1 MLRFARRH
9 TLARAFS
16 ERTKAGAVMLPL
28 QDFPKLRRA
37 KKAFEQ
43 ELIGTK
49 SEEELFNESRRA
61 LSASAANRRTHVYI
75 RETVTT
81 RIFRNQTNRP
91 GGR

>member
-1 MLRFARRH
+1 
-9 TLARAFS
+9 
-16 ERTKAGAVMLPL
+16 MLPPAGL
-28 QDFPKLRRA
+28 SQIAACQR
-37 KKAFEQ
+37 AFEQ

-75 RETVTT
+75 RETATT